1 MSTGATL
8 TQKAYTVENGH
19 KVFNAQASCY
29 LDGANVIKVQVKYGN
44 EWHDADSFTYTAT
57 K

>member
-1 MSTGATL
+1 MSTGAPL

-19 KVFNAQASCY
+19 KVFDAQASCY
-29 LDGANVIKVQVKYGN
+29 LEGENVIKVQVKYGN